1 MMILMRFCG
10 DVVATGVIE
19 VALAGAKIS
28 CRPRLRL
35 PYAEIGFGKHDSA
48 SPIKLNNVPVT
59 ISQLSASRPTSTST
73 SFMPAGTYNNE
84 STMNHEKEDLGRQ
97 RWCGSQPTN
106 LVFKTTFWAHQSHI
120 APD

>member
-48 SPIKLNNVPVT
+48 SPIKLNNVPIT
-59 ISQLSASRPTSTST
+59 ISPTFRIAANVDFNIIHAS
-73 SFMPAGTYNNE
+73 G
-84 STMNHEKEDLGRQ
+84 
-97 RWCGSQPTN
+97 
-106 LVFKTTFWAHQSHI
+106 HI
-120 APD
+120 QQ